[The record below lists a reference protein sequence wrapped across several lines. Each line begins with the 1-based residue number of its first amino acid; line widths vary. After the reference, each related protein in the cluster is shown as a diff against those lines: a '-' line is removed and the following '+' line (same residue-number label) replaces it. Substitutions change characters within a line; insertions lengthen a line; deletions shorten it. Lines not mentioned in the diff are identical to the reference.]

1 MVVAGLSGRAQF
13 GYLVY
18 TVCCHLVALPFRA
31 NLDQQALPFPSEGA
45 ASCGANRALSA
56 VRTHWSRLYRTE
68 NYGFGFSVGYL
79 IYHRGKSRMGH
90 LRGANATPH
99 IQNEI

>member
-68 NYGFGFSVGYL
+68 NYGFGFLSRLPDIPQGQ
-79 IYHRGKSRMGH
+79 IENGASKGGKRHSPY
-90 LRGANATPH
+90 TK
-99 IQNEI
+99 